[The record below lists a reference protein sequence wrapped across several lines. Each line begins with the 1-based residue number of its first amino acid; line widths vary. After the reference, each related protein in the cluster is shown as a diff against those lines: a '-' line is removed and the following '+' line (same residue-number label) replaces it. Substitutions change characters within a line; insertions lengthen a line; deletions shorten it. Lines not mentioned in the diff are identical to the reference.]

1 MISVSGIYLLIV
13 CISASCN
20 FTSSRYV
27 CGAIDGW
34 TGGSQFDFMW
44 KGYSLSFPWKIYCGC
59 ICLAKALKSF
69 NNSTLTWT
77 VFVGGWTD
85 HLASYIS
92 KSTTEILIHSFVRA
106 KLDFGNSLLFGA
118 QKRYIVKLQSIQ
130 NAAFRIIAGVKKQDH
145 ITETLRDLH
154 WLPVEKRI
162 VFKIN
167 LISFKTLGDSGPH
180 YLEDILKFY
189 YQSRTLQSLRDHL
202 CLEEPNFNIKTYGQR
217 AFSVAAPRLWNK
229 LPFEIRAC
237 SGVNLFKSKLKTCL
251 CKKVYDI

>member
-13 CISASCN
+13 FISASSN

-27 CGAIDGW
+27 CSATDGW
-34 TGGSQFDFMW
+34 TGGSQFDFTW
-44 KGYSLSFPWKIYCGC
+44 KGCSLSFPWKIYCGC
-59 ICLAKALKSF
+59 ICLAKALQSF

-77 VFVGGWTD
+77 VFVGDWTD

-130 NAAFRIIAGVKKQDH
+130 NAAFRIIGGVKKQDH

-167 LISFKTLGDSGPH
+167 LITFKTLDDSSPH

-189 YQSRTLQSLRDHL
+189 DQSRTLQSLRDHL
-202 CLEEPNFNIKTYGQR
+202 CLEEPNFNIKTHGQW

-237 SGVNLFKSKLKTCL
+237 SDVNLFKSKLKTFL
-251 CKKVYDI
+251 CIKVYDI

>member
-27 CGAIDGW
+27 CSATDGW
-34 TGGSQFDFMW
+34 TGGSQFDFTW

-130 NAAFRIIAGVKKQDH
+130 NAVH
-145 ITETLRDLH
+145 
-154 WLPVEKRI
+154 
-162 VFKIN
+162 
-167 LISFKTLGDSGPH
+167 S
-180 YLEDILKFY
+180 KFY

-202 CLEEPNFNIKTYGQR
+202 CLEEPNFNIKTYGQW

-237 SGVNLFKSKLKTCL
+237 SDVNLFKSKLKTCL